1 MEQLGK
7 NLKQAALSTAA
18 TAISTELHSGLA
30 GWTSA
35 GGVSGSELLAGA
47 VQLNTQLGSLL
58 NNSVGLAGNI
68 RALTQTDMSNFGSEV
83 NTAVNGIIDAG
94 ASVGKKYLQSKWERL
109 QNLWE
114 TKTEIKVGT
123 LIGEAAPYAKDP
135 LKAATALAQ
144 KCQNLISY
152 LLDLNITT
160 NSDTTWGEYGEMLAQ
175 SAAEDVMNTYST
187 DPQFQQSINNLANI
201 SGMGNIISGA
211 TQILAIAKT
220 IMRIVDIVKPMLEV
234 ISDLALTYWSGGTSA
249 TKATQSITG
258 IAEKVIVEVGK
269 VMLGVL
275 RKFLYELP
283 VEVPVLVVQSI
294 KVLSVREA
302 VKTKSWDIPFL
313 NEAFD
318 FMFSNDFGNANKAL
332 SQWQS
337 WMQTINQEGGS
348 NNVWLYAQT
357 YMAVAQDALLQIQRT
372 NSSDNRGKYWYN
384 VLSKNPSFSQLNEF
398 FNNSST
404 GNYYLRLFT
413 NNFTQTFMQAAV
425 QNARAAAG
433 TIDYSYPDSENYK
446 NMEESIEDDET
457 ISDSSIDIIDQV
469 LEAVTT
475 VDISWTETTLRTV
488 SKQIY
493 DKI

>member
-1 MEQLGK
+1 MEQLG
-7 NLKQAALSTAA
+7 QALLQGALSTAA
-18 TAISTELHSGLA
+18 TTVSSEIYSGLA

-35 GGVSGSELLAGA
+35 GGVSGTELIKGA
-47 VQLNTQLGSLL
+47 VQLNSQLGSLA
-58 NNSVGLAGNI
+58 NSTKGLIGNI
-68 RALTQTDMSNFGSEV
+68 TALTQTDMSNFGSELE
-83 NTAVNGIIDAG
+83 DAG
-94 ASVGKKYLQSKWERL
+94 RGILEAGADVGKKYLQSKWERL

-123 LIGEAAPYAKDP
+123 LIGEVSPYAKDP
-135 LKAATALAQ
+135 LKAASALAQ

-175 SAAEDVMNTYST
+175 SAADDVMNTFST
-187 DPQFQQSINNLANI
+187 DPQFQESINNLANV

-220 IMRIVDIVKPMLEV
+220 IMKIVDTLKPMLEV
-234 ISDLALTYWSGGTSA
+234 VSDLALTYWSGGTTT
-249 TKATQSITG
+249 TKASQSITG

-269 VMLGVL
+269 VMLGIL

-294 KVLSVREA
+294 KVLSVKEA
-302 VKTKSWDIPFL
+302 VKTKSWDVPFL
-313 NEAFD
+313 NQVFD
-318 FMFSNDFGNANKAL
+318 FMFDNDFGQANKAL

-337 WMQTINQEGGS
+337 WMRTISQEGVS
-348 NNVWLYAQT
+348 NNIWLYAQT
-357 YMAVAQDALLQIQRT
+357 YMAVAQDALLQIQRS

-384 VLSKNPSFSQLNEF
+384 VLSKNPTLTQLNEF
-398 FNNSST
+398 FNGSSA
-404 GNYYLRLFT
+404 GSYYLRLFT
-413 NNFTQTFMQAAV
+413 NNFTQAFMQGAI
-425 QNARAAAG
+425 QRARAAAG
-433 TIDYSYPDSENYK
+433 TLDYSYPDSENYK
-446 NMEESIEDDET
+446 TPDEPAEEDT
-457 ISDSSIDIIDQV
+457 AVSDSTVDIIDQV
-469 LEAVTT
+469 LEAVTA
-475 VDISWTETTLRTV
+475 VEISWTDTTLRTV